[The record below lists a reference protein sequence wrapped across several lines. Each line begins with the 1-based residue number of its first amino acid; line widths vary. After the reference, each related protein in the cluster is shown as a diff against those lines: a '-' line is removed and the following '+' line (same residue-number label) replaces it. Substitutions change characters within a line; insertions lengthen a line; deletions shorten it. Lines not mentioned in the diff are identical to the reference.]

1 MRKISR
7 PNCPNPSALLTN
19 YKHPENKKALS
30 DASFGK
36 CMYCESKVNHVYF
49 GDIEHI
55 KPKNKYRQLEF
66 EWTNLGFVCA
76 RCNNTKNDKYDDDT
90 PYINPYDE
98 EPNDH
103 VIAIGALLK
112 HKQGSERG
120 ELTIIDIYLNRPEL
134 LEKRQAK
141 LQYIGKA
148 IDACMRTSNDT
159 LRRNGLAE
167 ILEESK
173 EDKEFSL
180 FVGSL
185 LKLHNLI

>member
-1 MRKISR
+1 MRKINR
-7 PNCPNPSALLTN
+7 PNCPNPSALLTD

-30 DASFGK
+30 DASSGK

-55 KPKNKYRQLEF
+55 KPKNKYPQLEF

-76 RCNNTKNDKYDDDT
+76 RCNNAKSDKYDENT
-90 PYINPYDE
+90 PHINPYGE
-98 EPNDH
+98 EPNNH
-103 VIAIGALLK
+103 VIAMGALLK

-120 ELTIIDIYLNRPEL
+120 ELTIIEIDLNRPEL
-134 LEKRQAK
+134 LEKRQVK

-148 IDACMRTSNDT
+148 IDACMRASNDT
-159 LRRNGLAE
+159 LKRNGLAE
-167 ILEESK
+167 ILEECK

-180 FVGSL
+180 FVESL